1 VANQYLVG
9 SVSFCGRSISS
20 HSSARGSLSLV
31 PRCAGRTRCCAK
43 REARQSAL
51 PSRHVMACQA
61 SAGRPE
67 SEGLCQE
74 RLMLPVAPKQLG
86 WSSAAAAPV
95 RVAQAPCPAARPRCG
110 DPCPRPSASR
120 EWRSRLAV
128 RCRCHSR
135 HPSAPHLGAAPP
147 LSLPAR
153 GPCPAA
159 PDPGSRHPGERRD
172 TQLRHPKLLMYCDR
186 LSDSHRLVLRN
197 HGPRLFAGATSKGQR
212 WNAFTLAL
220 RYS

>member
-9 SVSFCGRSISS
+9 SVPFCGRSISS
-20 HSSARGSLSLV
+20 RSSARDSLSLSSARGSLSLV
-31 PRCAGRTRCCAK
+31 SRCAGRTRCCAK

-61 SAGRPE
+61 SVGRPE

-86 WSSAAAAPV
+86 WSSAAAATGT
-95 RVAQAPCPAARPRCG
+95 Q
-110 DPCPRPSASR
+110 CPRRSASR
-120 EWRSRLAV
+120 ERRSRLAV